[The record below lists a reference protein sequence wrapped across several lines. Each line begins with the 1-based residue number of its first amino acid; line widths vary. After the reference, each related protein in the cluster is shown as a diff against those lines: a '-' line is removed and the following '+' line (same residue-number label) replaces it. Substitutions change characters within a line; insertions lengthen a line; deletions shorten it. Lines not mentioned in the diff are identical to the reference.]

1 MINKQGLDTFDA
13 RLKRISKSEGAGK
26 QLLAGEGEVTK
37 TRVSEAEIR
46 KARNHFARKQ
56 NSGSLILSV
65 PKWAIAFLLGGV
77 AMLLGRLLGFHVLDG
92 YLAGGDMTMTILQH
106 AGEVAIAVAV
116 LVTIATFSGLRGA
129 MTKTAMTAGL
139 ALMLVGESDV
149 ARQAPGA
156 WEAMFSADYAASVLQ
171 PTAGAR
177 ANLQTIAAAL
187 QNI

>member
-1 MINKQGLDTFDA
+1 M
-13 RLKRISKSEGAGK
+13 
-26 QLLAGEGEVTK
+26 
-37 TRVSEAEIR
+37 
-46 KARNHFARKQ
+46 
-56 NSGSLILSV
+56 
-65 PKWAIAFLLGGV
+65 
-77 AMLLGRLLGFHVLDG
+77 
-92 YLAGGDMTMTILQH
+92 
-106 AGEVAIAVAV
+106 
-116 LVTIATFSGLRGA
+116 TIATFSGLRGA